1 MTCVKC
7 GALAP
12 ANQKFCRSCGA
23 SLELTTQP
31 LSPAG
36 SLAETKTPSPTRYEG
51 GRQGGNGMLMVGMI
65 LLFIGVAIGVVGKK
79 LLYQD
84 VVTVVGVLI
93 SLLGMFL
100 TAFPYLSPPRRKGL
114 PEVEP
119 QPASFERSA
128 QPKYLPDQDRAEYI
142 PSITERTTNL
152 LSTPTQTRSASPQE
166 IENQKTLESNDRYE
180 NPVSTD

>member
-31 LSPAG
+31 LSPAS
-36 SLAETKTPSPTRYEG
+36 SLLETKTTRYEG
-51 GRQGGNGMLMVGMI
+51 DRQSGNGYLMVGMI
-65 LLFIGVAIGVVGKK
+65 LLFLGAAIGVVGKK

-84 VVTVVGVLI
+84 VITVVGVLI
-93 SLLGMFL
+93 ALLGMFL
-100 TAFPYLSPPRRKGL
+100 TVFPYLAPPRRKSL
-114 PEVEP
+114 REVEP
-119 QPASFERSA
+119 PTDSFARSA
-128 QPKYLPDQDRAEYI
+128 SPKSLPEGAEYI

-152 LSTPTQTRSASPQE
+152 LSTPTETRSGSPKE
-166 IENQKTLESNDRYE
+166 IENQKTLESNNRYE
-180 NPVSTD
+180 NPVSAD

>member
-36 SLAETKTPSPTRYEG
+36 SLSETKTASNPRYEG
-51 GRQGGNGMLMVGMI
+51 GRQSGNGYLLVGMI
-65 LLFIGVAIGVVGKK
+65 LLFLGVAIGVIGKK

-100 TAFPYLSPPRRKGL
+100 TVFPYLAPPRRKVL
-114 PEVEP
+114 AEVEP
-119 QPASFERSA
+119 RPESFARTA
-128 QPKYLPDQDRAEYI
+128 HPKYLPDQDRAEYI

-152 LSTPTQTRSASPQE
+152 LSTPTDTRSASPKE
-166 IENQKTLESNDRYE
+166 IENQKTLESSDRYE

>member
-36 SLAETKTPSPTRYEG
+36 SLAETKTPLSPRYEG
-51 GRQGGNGMLMVGMI
+51 GRQSGNGMLIVGMI
-65 LLFIGVAIGVVGKK
+65 LLFLGVAIGVIGKK

-100 TAFPYLSPPRRKGL
+100 TAFPYLAPPRRKVL

-119 QPASFERSA
+119 QPASFEHSA
-128 QPKYLPDQDRAEYI
+128 QAKYLPDQDRVEYI

-166 IENQKTLESNDRYE
+166 IENQKTLESDDRYE